1 MATQSKQSKQ
11 PAPRKKVTL
20 SKLSKIR
27 AAGYINP
34 HERGAYI
41 RSMLAA
47 ENYANMTR
55 YSKNSTPK
63 DTDSN

>member
-1 MATQSKQSKQ
+1 MATQSKQ
-11 PAPRKKVTL
+11 PVPRKKVTL

-27 AAGYINP
+27 AASYINP

-47 ENYANMTR
+47 ENYANNTR
-55 YSKNSTPK
+55 YSKNSAPK